1 MDNFYSKTSKEV
13 MDHFKVSNNGL
24 TNTQYEK
31 LLNEYGY
38 NELTEKKKKGVLIV
52 FLEQFKDLL
61 VGILIVAGIISA
73 ITGNLESTLV
83 IFAVILLNAILGT
96 VQHFKAEKS
105 LSSLKA
111 LSSPTAKVIRNGEKF
126 EVLSKEIVPGDIVL
140 LEAGDLVVADGRIIE
155 NYSLQVNESALT
167 GESESVNKF
176 EDVIDSNEV
185 ALGDQKNMVFSS
197 SLVTYGRAKILV
209 TNTGMKTELGKIA
222 TLMEDTQ
229 EKKTP
234 LQVSLDDFS
243 KKLAIIILII
253 CVAVF
258 GLSVYRDTP
267 ILDSLLFAV
276 ALAVAAIPEALSSI
290 VTIVL
295 ALGTQKMA
303 REHAIIKNIKSVEG
317 LGCVSIICS
326 DKTGT
331 LTQNKM
337 TTKQIFV
344 NNELIDSENLNLD
357 IKNHNALLLSSI
369 LCNDATSKDGVEI
382 GDPTEVAFVNLGHK
396 YSLVDTEVRDSFPR
410 LKEVPFDSD
419 RKLMSTLHQIDSKYI
434 MYTKGALDVL
444 LDRTNLIS
452 TSDGVRELTSSD
464 KDKILS
470 TNESLS
476 KNGLRVLAFAY
487 KELSEDKDISTDDEY
502 GYTFLGLIS
511 MIDPP
516 RVESALAVADCISA
530 GIKPIMITGD
540 HKITASAI
548 AKEIGILQPGDIAIE
563 GIELDKMSDDELDK
577 MLPNISVYARVS
589 PEHKIR
595 IVKAWQNKDKIVA
608 MTGDG
613 VNDAPALKQ
622 ANVGIAMGITGTEV
636 SKDAAS
642 MILTDDNFATIVK
655 AITNGRNIYTNIKN
669 SIRFLLSG
677 NMSGI
682 LSVLYASIA
691 ALPVPFAAVHL
702 LFINLLTDSLPAIA
716 IGLEKTN
723 KDVLKDKPRS
733 SKESILT
740 KDYMVKIA
748 VEGLLIG
755 IATITAFHIGL
766 STGNN
771 KIASTMAFATL
782 CLARLFHGFNC
793 RGNQSIF
800 KLGVFA
806 NKASWYAFFVGLIS
820 LNAVL
825 FIPGLKNL
833 FEVATLKPSLVFA
846 IYALAF
852 IPTLIIQVYKIFAT
866 DKDLA
871 KVPFK
876 ESSNEAI

>member
-31 LLNEYGY
+31 LLNQYGY

-73 ITGNLESTLV
+73 VTGNLESTLV

-126 EVLSKEIVPGDIVL
+126 EVLSKEVVPGDIVL

-176 EDVIDSNEV
+176 EDVIASNEV

-243 KKLAIIILII
+243 KKLAAIILII
-253 CVAVF
+253 CVVVF

-267 ILDSLLFAV
+267 VLDSLLFAV

-357 IKNHNALLLSSI
+357 IKNHNDLLRASI

-396 YSLVDTEVRDSFPR
+396 YSLVDTEVRENYPR

-419 RKLMSTLHQIDSKYI
+419 RKLMSTLHKIDSKYI

-452 TSDGVRELTSSD
+452 TSEGVRELTAAD
-464 KDKILS
+464 KDKILN
-470 TNESLS
+470 TNEFLS

-487 KELSEDKDISTDDEY
+487 KELSEEKDISTDDEY

-548 AKEIGILQPGDIAIE
+548 AKQIGILQPGDIAIE
-563 GIELDKMSDDELDK
+563 GLELDKMSDDELNK

-595 IVKAWQNKDKIVA
+595 IVKAWQNKGKIVA

-723 KDVLKDKPRS
+723 KNVLKDKPRD

-755 IATITAFHIGL
+755 IATIISFHIGL

-771 KIASTMAFATL
+771 KIASTMAFSTL

-800 KLGVFA
+800 KLGVFS
-806 NKASWYAFFVGLIS
+806 NKASWYAFFVGLIA
-820 LNAVL
+820 LNMVL
-825 FIPGLKNL
+825 FIPGLRSL
-833 FEVATLKPSLVFA
+833 FEVATLKPSLVLA

-852 IPTLIIQVYKIFAT
+852 IPTLIIQVYKIFT
-866 DKDLA
+866 KDIEKL
-871 KVPFK
+871 PFE
-876 ESSNEAI
+876 ESSKEAI